1 MKCRDRAPERGAED
15 EPSTVMLSTSPHLMQ
30 VLAACAAG
38 QAGDTVLC
46 RYKITPDPKGW
57 ESVVT
62 EQEGEG
68 ELIPQLTQNVDFQSA
83 PEFPLAAWPRGPTV
97 PGDLSPVHSPWL
109 GGDELSRV

>member
-1 MKCRDRAPERGAED
+1 
-15 EPSTVMLSTSPHLMQ
+15 MQ

-83 PEFPLAAWPRGPTV
+83 PEFPLQRGQGVPLSLGICPLCTV
-97 PGDLSPVHSPWL
+97 HGWEGMSSVECDLVTAL
-109 GGDELSRV
+109 GGGGSKVEPDGVRGVFQP